1 MTVNHND
8 PRTARLAFREILAR
22 PGVTV
27 MPGGFSPLYARM
39 CEEIGFEC
47 FFVAGSQMSAFLLGV
62 PDNGII
68 GLRDIA
74 DHVRHVAARTS
85 IPILVDADTGF
96 GNAVNVHYTVG
107 ELIRSGVAGLQIED
121 QEAPKKSGTL
131 AGRRCIPLDEA
142 LGKIRA
148 AVQARDEIDPSFV
161 ICARCDELGAEG
173 GTFASTL
180 ERCVA
185 YVRDGG
191 ADLVWLNSVQTRE
204 ELRIVCREVPG
215 PVLAIWGGTVEA
227 APTIEEYG
235 ELGLRIALY
244 PTLTATSGLQG
255 AWELLNDFY
264 ERGTPALADYAKRS
278 GAGKYGRAEF
288 RKLIDNDRI
297 RQLEEFLP
305 DAQKRDYENTWG
317 HAPFS
322 EKK

>member
-1 MTVNHND
+1 MNHND
-8 PRTARLAFREILAR
+8 PRTARLAFRDILAG

-39 CEEIGFEC
+39 CEEIGFKC

-74 DHVRHVAARTS
+74 DHVRHIAARTS

-173 GTFASTL
+173 GTFESTL

-191 ADLVWLNSVQTRE
+191 ADLVWLNSVQTRD

-264 ERGTPALADYAKRS
+264 ERGTPALADYASRS
-278 GAGKYGRAEF
+278 GASKWGRAAF
-288 RKLIDNDRI
+288 RNLIDNDRI

-305 DAQKRDYENTWG
+305 ASQKRDYENTWG